1 MDYVRQVKKAYPQLW
16 VEAVNFGP
24 SEDGKSIFA
33 AFEGL
38 ATDTTPLF
46 KGVDLFRFNDD
57 VSRIVEVEGVL
68 DIGCPVGD
76 EVHRRALSA
85 SLAMAPFTLTTPTT
99 VPTHTPVYRSN
110 WQGAKGHEQRKK
122 ENEGKKPSP
131 V

>member
-1 MDYVRQVKKAYPQLW
+1 MDEILDYVRQVKKAYPQLW

-68 DIGCPVGD
+68 DMGTVCGGG
-76 EVHRRALSA
+76 R
-85 SLAMAPFTLTTPTT
+85 LT
-99 VPTHTPVYRSN
+99 
-110 WQGAKGHEQRKK
+110 RK
-122 ENEGKKPSP
+122 P
-131 V
+131 

>member
-1 MDYVRQVKKAYPQLW
+1 MARVDEILDYVRQVKKAYPQLW

-68 DIGCPVGD
+68 D
-76 EVHRRALSA
+76 
-85 SLAMAPFTLTTPTT
+85 M
-99 VPTHTPVYRSN
+99 
-110 WQGAKGHEQRKK
+110 GAVCWGA
-122 ENEGKKPSP
+122 G
-131 V
+131 